1 MKKRMF
7 LIAMVGAMT
16 MSLVACDSN
25 INAGNT
31 VPETEINETV
41 DVVAEPQTVNAS
53 DLAPIAS
60 VISGVEDMKIQENTD
75 IDLNELVY
83 VDDTIV
89 KSVDIDDSN
98 VDYTKA
104 GEYEV
109 VYTIVFDKTAFNEY
123 LDENEIEVNF
133 DTDTESDTIVVT
145 TTLTIEVVT
154 EEVAAEIIDNNQT
167 VAEEDRKTIVTNDT
181 KENVKADNKSETKT
195 KTTPVDNK
203 TDKSDSKPDNK
214 TDKPDS
220 KPDKSDSKPDKSDSK
235 PNKSD
240 SKPNKSDSKPA
251 HTHRYT
257 GKVTKNATCESNGVK
272 TYTCSCGDTYTEN
285 IAKTGH
291 SYDNGK
297 VTKNATCSAA
307 GVKTYTCKNCGA
319 TRTESISATGHDWKH
334 HEATGHEEQ
343 VLVKAAW
350 DETVTEG
357 HVICN
362 GCGKDFGTGESANNA
377 AGEHVMMDFF
387 DNCENYTVKSV
398 TISTVHHDAVY
409 ETKWVQDT
417 AAYDECTKCGS
428 RR

>member
-7 LIAMVGAMT
+7 LIAMVGAMM
-16 MSLVACDSN
+16 MSLVACNSN

-167 VAEEDRKTIVTNDT
+167 VAE
-181 KENVKADNKSETKT
+181 
-195 KTTPVDNK
+195 
-203 TDKSDSKPDNK
+203 
-214 TDKPDS
+214 
-220 KPDKSDSKPDKSDSK
+220 
-235 PNKSD
+235 
-240 SKPNKSDSKPA
+240 
-251 HTHRYT
+251 
-257 GKVTKNATCESNGVK
+257 
-272 TYTCSCGDTYTEN
+272 
-285 IAKTGH
+285 
-291 SYDNGK
+291 
-297 VTKNATCSAA
+297 
-307 GVKTYTCKNCGA
+307 
-319 TRTESISATGHDWKH
+319 
-334 HEATGHEEQ
+334 
-343 VLVKAAW
+343 
-350 DETVTEG
+350 
-357 HVICN
+357 
-362 GCGKDFGTGESANNA
+362 KD
-377 AGEHVMMDFF
+377 
-387 DNCENYTVKSV
+387 
-398 TISTVHHDAVY
+398 
-409 ETKWVQDT
+409 
-417 AAYDECTKCGS
+417 
-428 RR
+428 

>member
-1 MKKRMF
+1 MNDVTPLHEIMLKTTSNSESEVIIMKKRMF

-167 VAEEDRKTIVTNDT
+167 VAEKDRETIVTNDT
-181 KENVKADNKSETKT
+181 KEDVKADNKSETKT

-203 TDKSDSKPDNK
+203 TDKSDSKPD
-214 TDKPDS
+214 
-220 KPDKSDSKPDKSDSK
+220 
-235 PNKSD
+235 
-240 SKPNKSDSKPA
+240 KSDSKPA

-350 DETVTEG
+350 DETVTE
-357 HVICN
+357 
-362 GCGKDFGTGESANNA
+362 
-377 AGEHVMMDFF
+377 
-387 DNCENYTVKSV
+387 
-398 TISTVHHDAVY
+398 
-409 ETKWVQDT
+409 
-417 AAYDECTKCGS
+417 
-428 RR
+428 

>member
-1 MKKRMF
+1 MF

-154 EEVAAEIIDNNQT
+154 EEVAAEIID
-167 VAEEDRKTIVTNDT
+167 KTINFMNHWYQLTGTINEFYDC
-181 KENVKADNKSETKT
+181 NHVKAPSQLNRKGLPFAPYNINVRLQSIRDYGWSCTLLCDLLN
-195 KTTPVDNK
+195 
-203 TDKSDSKPDNK
+203 SKLK
-214 TDKPDS
+214 
-220 KPDKSDSKPDKSDSK
+220 
-235 PNKSD
+235 
-240 SKPNKSDSKPA
+240 
-251 HTHRYT
+251 
-257 GKVTKNATCESNGVK
+257 
-272 TYTCSCGDTYTEN
+272 
-285 IAKTGH
+285 
-291 SYDNGK
+291 
-297 VTKNATCSAA
+297 
-307 GVKTYTCKNCGA
+307 
-319 TRTESISATGHDWKH
+319 
-334 HEATGHEEQ
+334 
-343 VLVKAAW
+343 
-350 DETVTEG
+350 
-357 HVICN
+357 
-362 GCGKDFGTGESANNA
+362 
-377 AGEHVMMDFF
+377 
-387 DNCENYTVKSV
+387 
-398 TISTVHHDAVY
+398 
-409 ETKWVQDT
+409 
-417 AAYDECTKCGS
+417 
-428 RR
+428 

>member
-7 LIAMVGAMT
+7 LIAMVGAMM
-16 MSLVACDSN
+16 MSLVACNSN

-167 VAEEDRKTIVTNDT
+167 VAEKDRETIVTNDT
-181 KENVKADNKSETKT
+181 KEDVKADNKSETKT

-203 TDKSDSKPDNK
+203 TDQ
-214 TDKPDS
+214 
-220 KPDKSDSKPDKSDSK
+220 
-235 PNKSD
+235 
-240 SKPNKSDSKPA
+240 SDSKPA

-319 TRTESISATGHDWKH
+319 TRTESISATGHNWKH

-350 DETVTEG
+350 DETVTEV
-357 HVICN
+357 HTFCN
-362 GCGKDFGTGESANNA
+362 QCGKDFGAGNAGADAAVLHVAGLDGTDCYSYSSKQVTTG
-377 AGEHVMMDFF
+377 
-387 DNCENYTVKSV
+387 
-398 TISTVHHDAVY
+398 TVHHDAVY
-409 ETKWVQDT
+409 KTKWVQDT
-417 AAYDECTKCGS
+417 AAYDKCTKCGAKK
-428 RR
+428 

>member
-7 LIAMVGAMT
+7 LIAMVGAMM

-167 VAEEDRKTIVTNDT
+167 VAEKDRETIVTNDT
-181 KENVKADNKSETKT
+181 KEDVKADNKSETKT

-203 TDKSDSKPDNK
+203 TDKSDNK
-214 TDKPDS
+214 T
-220 KPDKSDSKPDKSDSK
+220 DKSDSKSESKSETK
-235 PNKSD
+235 T
-240 SKPNKSDSKPA
+240 DSKPA
-251 HTHRYT
+251 HTHSYT

-319 TRTESISATGHDWKH
+319 TRTESISATGHNWKH

-350 DETVTEG
+350 DETVTEW
-357 HVICN
+357 HEICN
-362 GCGKDFGTGESANNA
+362 QCGKDFGSGNAAAESAVLHV
-377 AGEHVMMDFF
+377 AGLDGT
-387 DNCENYTVKSV
+387 DCYSYSSKQV
-398 TISTVHHDAVY
+398 TTGTVHHDAVY
-409 ETKWVQDT
+409 KTKWVQDT
-417 AAYDECTKCGS
+417 AAYDKCTKCGAKK
-428 RR
+428 

>member
-7 LIAMVGAMT
+7 LIAMVGAMM

-167 VAEEDRKTIVTNDT
+167 VAEEDRETIVTNDT
-181 KENVKADNKSETKT
+181 KEDVKADNKSETKT

-203 TDKSDSKPDNK
+203 TDKSNNK
-214 TDKPDS
+214 T
-220 KPDKSDSKPDKSDSK
+220 DKSDSKPD
-235 PNKSD
+235 
-240 SKPNKSDSKPA
+240 KSDSKPA

-350 DETVTEG
+350 DETVTEV
-357 HVICN
+357 HTFCN
-362 GCGKDFGTGESANNA
+362 QCGKDFGAGNAGADAAVLHVAGLDGTDCYSYSSKQVTTG
-377 AGEHVMMDFF
+377 
-387 DNCENYTVKSV
+387 
-398 TISTVHHDAVY
+398 TVHHDAVY
-409 ETKWVQDT
+409 KTKWVQDT
-417 AAYDECTKCGS
+417 AAYDECTKCGAKK
-428 RR
+428 